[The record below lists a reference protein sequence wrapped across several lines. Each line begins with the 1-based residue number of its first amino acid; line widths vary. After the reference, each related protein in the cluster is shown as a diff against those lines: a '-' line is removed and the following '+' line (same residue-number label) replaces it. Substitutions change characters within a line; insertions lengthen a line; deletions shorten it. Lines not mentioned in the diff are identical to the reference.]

1 MEIPFGTL
9 SHFSGFC
16 IYFLVSAY
24 IAKTYLRRNTDRSL
38 FLASVMTCL
47 WLGVLAYQSHYNVPA
62 FYIRY
67 SLEILRNAAWFGV
80 LYALLGIRFIPN
92 SNIDNSRRYLS
103 IASMLI
109 LLLMLITTLI
119 EGITDIELISGKIL
133 LGGQIALSLVGLI
146 LLEQIWRNANIYGRS
161 SIKYL
166 SIAIGS
172 IFGYDFLMYA
182 DAFLFQE
189 ISTSMWDS
197 RGAINAVVAPLIAVT
212 MINSRKQPID
222 VQVSRQ
228 VIFYTGSLV
237 MAGLYLLAISL
248 GGYYLK
254 AFGGTWGDALQILFF
269 FIAATVLVLLLGSPK
284 LRAKLM
290 VFISQNFFHYKYD
303 YREEW
308 LKSTKTLSFTS
319 DEAELPSTIIRILA
333 KLVESNSGV
342 LWCKNDDGNFSVKGY
357 LNNPTIK
364 HDIID
369 SNADIVEYFKEKDWI
384 IDLNEYIND
393 PTSYNLLEIPDI
405 ILNNPNPWLI
415 IPLFIG
421 NDLMGLVLI
430 AQPYTRMELNW
441 ENYDLIKVVARQA
454 SSYLSQS
461 QSQGRLA
468 ESKQFEAVNK
478 TSAFMV
484 HDLKTIIAQLSLL
497 VKNAD
502 KHKTNPA
509 FVDDMVKTTE
519 HTVQKMNY
527 LLKQIRNP
535 TNVDD
540 DEPEHIELGEILIA
554 VQEHQTKS
562 LPTPQ
567 LFSPKDKIY
576 IKADKEKLHTVLG
589 HIIQNA
595 QDATDKDGEVT
606 ISVKTSPGFAVL
618 FIQDTGSGM
627 SEEFIK
633 NQLFKPFESTKG
645 LTGMGIGAY
654 QSREYIKKMGGSI
667 DVTSQLSI
675 GSCFSVKI
683 PTL

>member
-1 MEIPFGTL
+1 MDIPFGTL
-9 SHFSGFC
+9 SHFIGFC
-16 IYFLVSAY
+16 IYLLVTAF
-24 IAKTYLRRNTDRSL
+24 IAKSYLRRNTDRSL
-38 FLASVMTCL
+38 FIATLMTCL
-47 WLGVLAYQSHYNVPA
+47 WLGVLAYQAYYNNPP

-67 SLEILRNAAWFGV
+67 SFEILRNAAWFGV
-80 LYALLGIRFIPN
+80 LYALLGIHFIPN
-92 SNIDNSRRYLS
+92 TNIDNSRRYLS
-103 IASMLI
+103 IISMVI
-109 LLLMLITTLI
+109 LLLMLITNLI
-119 EGITDIELISGKIL
+119 QGITNTSYISGKVL

-146 LLEQIWRNANIYGRS
+146 LLEQIWRNANLNGRS

-189 ISTSMWDS
+189 ISTPMWDS
-197 RGAINAVVAPLIAVT
+197 RGAVNAIVAPLIALT
-212 MINSRKQPID
+212 MINSRKQPIE

-237 MAGLYLLAISL
+237 MAGLYLLAISM

-254 AFGGTWGDALQILFF
+254 AFGGSWGDALQILFF
-269 FIAATVLVLLLGSPK
+269 FTALTVLILLLGSPK

-290 VFISQNFFHYKYD
+290 VFISRNFFHYKYD

-319 DEAELPSTIIRILA
+319 KETELPSTIIRILA

-357 LNNPTIK
+357 LNSPTIK

-384 IDLNEYIND
+384 INLNEYIND
-393 PTSYNLLEIPDI
+393 PTTYNLLEIPDI
-405 ILNNPNPWLI
+405 VLNNTNPWLI

-421 NDLMGLVLI
+421 NELMGLVLV

-468 ESKQFEAVNK
+468 ESKQFEAVNR

-502 KHKTNPA
+502 KHKTNPE
-509 FVDDMVKTTE
+509 FVDDMVKTTK
-519 HTVQKMNY
+519 HTVQKMDY

-535 TNVDD
+535 GNVDD
-540 DEPEHIELGEILIA
+540 DEPEHIELGELLTN
-554 VQEHQTKS
+554 VQEHQSKN
-562 LPTPQ
+562 LPVPF
-567 LFSPKDKIY
+567 LLKPKNKIY
-576 IKADKEKLHTVLG
+576 IKADKEKVNTVLG

-627 SEEFIK
+627 SEDFIK
-633 NQLFKPFESTKG
+633 NNLFKPFESTKG

-654 QSREYIKKMGGSI
+654 QSREYIKKMGGVI
-667 DVTSQLSI
+667 DVTSQLGV
-675 GSCFSVKI
+675 GSCFTVKI
-683 PTL
+683 PTV